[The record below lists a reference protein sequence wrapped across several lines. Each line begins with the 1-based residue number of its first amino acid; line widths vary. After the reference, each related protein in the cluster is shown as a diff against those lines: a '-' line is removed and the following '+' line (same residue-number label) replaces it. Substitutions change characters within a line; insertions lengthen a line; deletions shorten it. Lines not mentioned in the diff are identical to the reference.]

1 MLSDIKIPS
10 ILFIAGTDTG
20 VGKTFV
26 TALLAMAYERLGFK
40 VEVQKWVTTGSSE
53 VSDDVAF
60 VMKALGRKPPLPG
73 SLQTPYCFSYPAS
86 PHLAAERDDKV
97 IDVDILIDAT
107 MRLSKECDVLL
118 IEGAGG
124 LMVPYSLKVLQ
135 IDLIEQLRLPVCLVA
150 RAGLGTLNHTLLSI
164 EACRR
169 RDIAINMVVMNSMAC
184 DDPII
189 INDNRKVIEMLSHSQ
204 VLGVLPCI
212 EANFTE
218 EAQKSLEI
226 FLSKKTLLTI
236 L

>member
-1 MLSDIKIPS
+1 MLNSNKTAS

-26 TALLAMAYERLGFK
+26 TALLAMVYERLGFR
-40 VEVQKWVTTGSSE
+40 VEVQKWVTTGSSGG
-53 VSDDVAF
+53 SDDVAF
-60 VMKALGRKPPLPG
+60 VMNALGRKMPLPG

-86 PHLAAERDDKV
+86 PHLAAH
-97 IDVDILIDAT
+97 IDGKTIDMDILIDAT
-107 MRLSKECDVLL
+107 QRLSKECDVLL

-124 LMVPYSLKVLQ
+124 LMVPYSLEMLQ
-135 IDLIEQLRLPVCLVA
+135 IDLIKQLKLPVCLVA
-150 RAGLGTLNHTLLSI
+150 RAGLGTLNHTFLSI

-169 RDIAINMVVMNSMAC
+169 RDISINMVVMNSMAC

-189 INDNRKVIEMLSHSQ
+189 VNDNRKAIEILFRLQVI
-204 VLGVLPCI
+204 GVLPYI
-212 EANFTE
+212 RANLAD
-218 EAQKSLEI
+218 EAQEILEI